1 MATLKQTKK
10 KFTSAINAA
19 KISVLAI
26 EDDRILIDLNGDKIA
41 DAALVDTLVDTT
53 GNGSPDLLALDLTG
67 DGKFNLYLDDT
78 NDNNFPDTAY
88 VDENGDGNIK
98 LLSMGET
105 IKSKSQLKLVKIYAT
120 LVSDEAT
127 EDETYDALRALAK
140 VVKELQKR
148 TKK

>member
-1 MATLKQTKK
+1 MVTLKQTKK
-10 KFTSAINAA
+10 KFTSAIKAA
-19 KISVLAI
+19 KITILAI
-26 EDDRILIDLNGDKIA
+26 EDDRILIDLNGDKTA
-41 DAALVDTLVDTT
+41 DAALIDTT
-53 GNGSPDLLALDLTG
+53 GNGAPDLLALDLTG
-67 DGKFNLYLDDT
+67 DGNFNLYLDDT

>member
-1 MATLKQTKK
+1 MGTLKQTKK
-10 KFTSAINAA
+10 RFTSAINAA

-26 EDDRILIDLNGDKIA
+26 EADRILVDLNGDKMA
-41 DAALVDTLVDTT
+41 DAALIDTT
-53 GNGSPDLLALDLTG
+53 GNGAPDLLALDLTG
-67 DGKFNLYLDDT
+67 DGKFNLFLDDT

-88 VDENGDGNIK
+88 IDQNGDGNIK

-105 IKSKSQLKLVKIYAT
+105 IKNRSQLKLVKIYAT

-127 EDETYDALRALAK
+127 EEETYDALRALAK

-148 TKK
+148 MKK

>member
-1 MATLKQTKK
+1 MGTLKQTKK
-10 KFTSAINAA
+10 RFTSAINAA
-19 KISVLAI
+19 KISVLAM
-26 EDDRILIDLNGDKIA
+26 EADRILVDLNGDKMA
-41 DAALVDTLVDTT
+41 DAALIDTT
-53 GNGSPDLLALDLTG
+53 GNGAPDLLALDLTG
-67 DGKFNLYLDDT
+67 DGKFNLFLDDT

-88 VDENGDGNIK
+88 IDQNGDGNIK

-105 IKSKSQLKLVKIYAT
+105 IKNKSQLKLVKIYAT

-127 EDETYDALRALAK
+127 EEETYDALRALAK

>member
-41 DAALVDTLVDTT
+41 DAALVDTT

-88 VDENGDGNIK
+88 VDENGDGNIEH
-98 LLSMGET
+98 GRDDQE
-105 IKSKSQLKLVKIYAT
+105 Q
-120 LVSDEAT
+120 VSAEACK
-127 EDETYDALRALAK
+127 DLCDPGQR
-140 VVKELQKR
+140 
-148 TKK
+148 